1 MTTNN
6 NNTKPITCYCG
17 KLMVATNVAG
27 VQCFECETVDNNAAG
42 TMFEDAA
49 TAWKWYGDKVTMQI
63 AEHEAGPNYIPPQPQ
78 PSYEEWPPVEGGHF
92 NDGMW

>member
-6 NNTKPITCYCG
+6 NNTSPINCYCG
-17 KLMVATNVAG
+17 KLMVATYVAG

-63 AEHEAGPNYIPPQPQ
+63 AEHEAGPNYIPATGFC
-78 PSYEEWPPVEGGHF
+78 S
-92 NDGMW
+92 